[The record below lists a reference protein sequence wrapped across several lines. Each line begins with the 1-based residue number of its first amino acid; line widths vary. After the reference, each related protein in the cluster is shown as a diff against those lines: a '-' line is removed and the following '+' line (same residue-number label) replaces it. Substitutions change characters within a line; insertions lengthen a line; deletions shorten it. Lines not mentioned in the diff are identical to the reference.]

1 MIKKQILLAILSL
14 CFLAPINAKTNI
26 TPVGKKRIKNGQS
39 IFYALPK
46 NELAIKITTIHTWN
60 KRGPFYRY
68 AGRFLAEENI
78 ITEDNDIWSIN
89 SIEIKNIATA
99 DTAQIFQI
107 KPSKKSIANLIT
119 LNNNG
124 VICSINAPKHKKT
137 TTDITSDIKEFKETA
152 LNFDKSVLGEEALIA
167 NSTAKMAELAAK
179 QIYRIRE
186 NRISLLTGDLD
197 FPADSESL
205 RILLTEMDKTEQKL
219 LELFVG
225 KQVKDT
231 CTETLYFTPD
241 ADTDEVFVRFSK
253 DLGLV
258 SKDDLS
264 GEPIYIK
271 VVAEKRNLNLHPKKR
286 EKSGIHYRYPAMADI
301 TIYNAKGNLLHQRY
315 AIAQLG
321 DILILPQKLLQKNNH
336 ILFDENNGRLLQI
349 REKK

>member
-1 MIKKQILLAILSL
+1 
-14 CFLAPINAKTNI
+14 
-26 TPVGKKRIKNGQS
+26 
-39 IFYALPK
+39 
-46 NELAIKITTIHTWN
+46 
-60 KRGPFYRY
+60 
-68 AGRFLAEENI
+68 
-78 ITEDNDIWSIN
+78 
-89 SIEIKNIATA
+89 
-99 DTAQIFQI
+99 
-107 KPSKKSIANLIT
+107 
-119 LNNNG
+119 
-124 VICSINAPKHKKT
+124 
-137 TTDITSDIKEFKETA
+137 
-152 LNFDKSVLGEEALIA
+152 
-167 NSTAKMAELAAK
+167 
-179 QIYRIRE
+179 
-186 NRISLLTGDLD
+186 
-197 FPADSESL
+197 
-205 RILLTEMDKTEQKL
+205 MDKTEQKL